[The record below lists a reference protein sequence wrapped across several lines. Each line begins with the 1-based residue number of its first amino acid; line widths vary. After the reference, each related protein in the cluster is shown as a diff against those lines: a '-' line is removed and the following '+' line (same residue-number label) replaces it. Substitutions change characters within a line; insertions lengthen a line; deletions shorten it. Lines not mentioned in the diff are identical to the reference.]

1 MSDNDLQPQDETQSA
16 PMEEFDESAVEET
29 PEPRKPMINPNT
41 LLLLGLLGAVGA
53 ATYVMCVKASA
64 QTIRTDPSVLAAATQ
79 INAFLKGGEEERYQ
93 LAKIQLDTEKIV
105 AEFNN
110 YPLVHQVPL
119 SELHGNPFRD
129 PEDDKPVSLKEDVR
143 QQQEE
148 LRQKAAEAA
157 AKGLKLQ
164 SIVYSTHSLCMI
176 NGRPYAVG
184 QGNETFTVE
193 SIEQNGV
200 WVRLGTLRME
210 LMMTQPKAE

>member
-1 MSDNDLQPQDETQSA
+1 MSNNDLQPQDESQSA
-16 PMEEFDESAVEET
+16 PMEEFDESAGEEAA
-29 PEPRKPMINPNT
+29 EPRKPMINPNT

-53 ATYVMCVKASA
+53 GTYVMCVKASA
-64 QTIRTDPSVLAAATQ
+64 QTMHTDPAVLAAATQ
-79 INAFLKGGEEERYQ
+79 INSFLKGGDQERYQ
-93 LAKIQLDTEKIV
+93 LAKIQRDTEKIV

-148 LRQKAAEAA
+148 LREKAAQAA

-176 NGRPYAVG
+176 NGRPYAAG
-184 QGNETFTVE
+184 QGNEVFVVD
-193 SIEQNGV
+193 SIEPNGV
-200 WVRLGTLRME
+200 WVRVGTMKLE
-210 LMMTQPKAE
+210 LMLTQPKPN